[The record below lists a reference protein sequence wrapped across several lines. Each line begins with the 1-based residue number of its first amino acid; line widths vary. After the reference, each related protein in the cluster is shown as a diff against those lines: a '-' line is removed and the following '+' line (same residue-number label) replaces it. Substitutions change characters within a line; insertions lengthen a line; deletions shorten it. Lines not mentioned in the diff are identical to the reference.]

1 MLFKGQYRIFRSF
14 SFCAILLM
22 AGMGVCVPAVVS
34 HAADSDMSR
43 VRMEVDPTVLPPIQP
58 PNLPEK
64 ANAESDD
71 KADNGSD
78 AAESAPA
85 AAEGIN
91 AEGNKAKEAKVED
104 PTVDV
109 KSDSEA
115 ADAGESAPAV
125 EVKALAG
132 PGTVDSID
140 VDIAKGRVVLH
151 LHTDKKDVETSSFNL
166 QSPRRLVVDV
176 LGEWRYDKENV
187 LRLESDAIKHV
198 VIGSHPDKL
207 RLVIHFRSDIED
219 VVPLIKQEESG
230 LRITIPF
237 S

>member
-1 MLFKGQYRIFRSF
+1 
-14 SFCAILLM
+14 
-22 AGMGVCVPAVVS
+22 
-34 HAADSDMSR
+34 MSR

-64 ANAESDD
+64 ANAENGD
-71 KADNGSD
+71 KASDGSEI
-78 AAESAPA
+78 AEPAPTA
-85 AAEGIN
+85 VDVKAED
-91 AEGNKAKEAKVED
+91 KVKDAKVED

-109 KSDSEA
+109 ETATEA
-115 ADAGESAPAV
+115 ADAGESAPVV

-132 PGTVDSID
+132 PGTVESID

-151 LHTDKKDVETSSFNL
+151 LHTDRKDVETSSFNL

-176 LGEWRYDKENV
+176 LGEWRYNKENV

-207 RLVIHFRSDIED
+207 RLVIHFRTDIED

-230 LRITIPF
+230 LQITIPF
-237 S
+237 P